1 MKSRTV
7 GAELIHADTD
17 MTKLTVSFRNFLAN
31 APLNHHHGT
40 KFHLRIDHEGPKGQ
54 YMLAL
59 LFP

>member
-17 MTKLTVSFRNFLAN
+17 MTKLTVTFRNFAN
-31 APLNHHHGT
+31 ASLNHHPGT
-40 KFHLRIDHEGPKGQ
+40 KFHLRIGHEGPKGQ